1 MYAQERTKPQGQKV
15 GKGVAPWRPW
25 WVRHC
30 RSRIIQASTWTAS
43 CKYHWEYFV
52 RGGLIRTTTFKQ
64 QDNNAVG
71 RSTLPELWETLT
83 HQSHRVHKQRKKE
96 SKTIGPRV
104 QLPSLSI
111 LLIRKLQTLI
121 RHNSQACVVTEICP
135 ASHTPNMCV
144 NPDLIPP
151 PLQLQNLK
159 LKSSVK
165 KFKLHENAN
174 SPGVQYVEGGRRG
187 RANCSFHDSHCP
199 RAGGITSR

>member
-1 MYAQERTKPQGQKV
+1 MSSQALLVKIVTKILCGQCTFSKSRQTTVLAARPRHMYAQERTKPQGQKV

-30 RSRIIQASTWTAS
+30 RTRIIQASTWTAS

-83 HQSHRVHKQRKKE
+83 HQSHRVHKQTKKE

-104 QLPSLSI
+104 QTSFSVYSFDTKTSDFDSSQLASL
-111 LLIRKLQTLI
+111 
-121 RHNSQACVVTEICP
+121 CC
-135 ASHTPNMCV
+135 
-144 NPDLIPP
+144 D
-151 PLQLQNLK
+151 
-159 LKSSVK
+159 
-165 KFKLHENAN
+165 
-174 SPGVQYVEGGRRG
+174 
-187 RANCSFHDSHCP
+187 
-199 RAGGITSR
+199 